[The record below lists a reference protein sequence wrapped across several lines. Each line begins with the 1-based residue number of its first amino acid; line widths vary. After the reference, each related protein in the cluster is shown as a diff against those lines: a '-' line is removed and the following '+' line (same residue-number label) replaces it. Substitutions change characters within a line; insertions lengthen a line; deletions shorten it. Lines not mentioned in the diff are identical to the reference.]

1 MNIDG
6 VTNGIVLDHINAGTA
21 MEIYQYLNLE
31 DISCQVAVIK
41 NVNSQKMGKK
51 DIIKIDSE
59 LDLNLDVLGYLDH
72 KITVNIIKDGKLVE
86 KKHLELPETLRNIIF
101 CKNPRCITTTEQEA
115 EHVFRLVDREKRL
128 YRCLYCD
135 AAYKRKQP

>member
-6 VTNGIVLDHINAGTA
+6 VTNGIVLDHIKAGTA

-72 KITVNIIKDGKLVE
+72 KM
-86 KKHLELPETLRNIIF
+86 HLELPETLRNIIF